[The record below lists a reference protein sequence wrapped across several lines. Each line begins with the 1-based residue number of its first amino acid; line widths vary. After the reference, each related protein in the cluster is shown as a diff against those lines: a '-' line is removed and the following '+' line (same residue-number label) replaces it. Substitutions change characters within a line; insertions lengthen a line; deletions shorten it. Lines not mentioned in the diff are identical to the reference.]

1 MQLDFQR
8 LKNFESSYE
17 KIKTREGG
25 TVQMLGRQNERILDF
40 GSKKLGL

>member
-1 MQLDFQR
+1 MNLHFQR
-8 LKNFESSYE
+8 FESRYE
-17 KIKTREGG
+17 NIKTREGG